1 MTRTPTGLRAAADR
15 LIAAA
20 AGPLQCDPVRDLLDE
35 ADITSAYAVVAV
47 EEGVFRV
54 DASLR
59 SPLARCRTGQCAST
73 GKH

>member
-1 MTRTPTGLRAAADR
+1 
-15 LIAAA
+15 
-20 AGPLQCDPVRDLLDE
+20 VRDLLDE

-59 SPLARCRTGQCAST
+59 SSLA
-73 GKH
+73 